1 MYNTKSQIKFKFKF
15 MLNSSLCDCSDTCMR
30 VKGTITIEIK
40 KEKIIKE

>member
-1 MYNTKSQIKFKFKF
+1 MYNTKSQIKFKTT

-40 KEKIIKE
+40 KEKK